1 MPSDDLR
8 PWLRTQGIA
17 GNTIY
22 VLFLGLV
29 LDWKPQILLQCCQK
43 KLGSELRLSW
53 CNRTV
58 ASPTALPK
66 RRVLYHTNTDPSAD
80 LLFEFK

>member
-29 LDWKPQILLQCCQK
+29 PDWKPQILLQCCQK
-43 KLGSELRLSW
+43 KARV
-53 CNRTV
+53 R
-58 ASPTALPK
+58 AAL
-66 RRVLYHTNTDPSAD
+66 VLVQQNCGKSNCPAQAQGVVSHQH
-80 LLFEFK
+80 